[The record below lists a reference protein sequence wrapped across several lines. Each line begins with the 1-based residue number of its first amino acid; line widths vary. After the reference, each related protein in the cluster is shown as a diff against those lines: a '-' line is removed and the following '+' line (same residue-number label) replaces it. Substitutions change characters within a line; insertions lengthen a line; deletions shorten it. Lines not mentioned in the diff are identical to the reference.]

1 MNRTDFANA
10 PRNKKLS
17 LTDEYRGTQEFKI
30 KNRVEYD
37 LVGQMP
43 KKLQRKYFSKQMKKS
58 KKGFRKRIVIS
69 TDNGNFSIA
78 ASDLITYLKNHKFRL
93 IARPVP
99 VRIAE
104 CLSPILLWVGSS
116 LTTKYVIT
124 EEAKRAYSNGN
135 EELYNELSD
144 F

>member
-17 LTDEYRGTQEFKI
+17 LTDEYRGTFDL
-30 KNRVEYD
+30 KNYAVQYD
-37 LVGQMP
+37 LVGQM
-43 KKLQRKYFSKQMKKS
+43 L

-69 TDNGNFSIA
+69 TDNGYLSIYA
-78 ASDLITYLKNHKFRL
+78 RDLITYLKNHKFRL

-99 VRIAE
+99 IRIAE
-104 CLSPILLWVGSS
+104 CLSPIILWVGSS

-124 EEAKRAYSNGN
+124 EDAKRAYSNGN

>member
-43 KKLQRKYFSKQMKKS
+43 KKAPAEIWKGTEKVKKE
-58 KKGFRKRIVIS
+58 I
-69 TDNGNFSIA
+69 
-78 ASDLITYLKNHKFRL
+78 
-93 IARPVP
+93 
-99 VRIAE
+99 
-104 CLSPILLWVGSS
+104 
-116 LTTKYVIT
+116 
-124 EEAKRAYSNGN
+124 
-135 EELYNELSD
+135 
-144 F
+144 

>member
-43 KKLQRKYFSKQMKKS
+43 KKLQRKFAKELKKS
-58 KKGFRKRIVIS
+58 ERKSLKRIVIS
-69 TDNGNFSIA
+69 TDNGKLSI
-78 ASDLITYLKNHKFRL
+78 Y
-93 IARPVP
+93 AREIVYNK
-99 VRIAE
+99 VRN
-104 CLSPILLWVGSS
+104 LG
-116 LTTKYVIT
+116 
-124 EEAKRAYSNGN
+124 
-135 EELYNELSD
+135 
-144 F
+144 